1 MTEVP
6 HVVAVLGRG
15 VVDPDEP
22 VVTADDLGLTR
33 GDGCFDSL
41 RVFTDASGRAAAVGL
56 EEHLDRLDRSAVA
69 MDLANPSHAQWR
81 ELVAEALTAWSTPG
95 EAVLKLLL
103 TRGRDWRGT
112 GVTALAT
119 ISHRGPALPAG
130 APRPITAVTL
140 SKGHP
145 SDAFADAPWL
155 LGGVKTLAYVV
166 NVAAVREAR
175 RRGADDVIF
184 TTTDGYALDGPTS
197 GLLVARDGALLST
210 PTGATG
216 ILESV
221 TVEAIFEAARAD
233 GVEARHEL
241 VPIADLYTADGLW
254 LVSSGRGPALV
265 TALDDRALHAD
276 PDLITRVAR
285 FAGF

>member
-41 RVFTDASGRAAAVGL
+41 RVFTDESGRATAVGL